1 MSIFQDNL
9 PAQQQQ
15 EHTSSSITNS
25 TNTHT
30 HSSTSSKQQQ
40 QQQLKQLVKQQHLTS
55 NPILWSI
62 VGVTQTLLT
71 AGIVFGWASLLP
83 VLREEG
89 VDYAPGEFS
98 RIFTFGAVGNYVSTL
113 AFGLILDH
121 YGPKWTAIV
130 ASVLFSVGCVLCHLH
145 HSYYCLLFGFG
156 LLGFSGPGI
165 QMPTLHLANLF
176 SSSSSLSS
184 ADDEN
189 DSETNA
195 AGGAGGDGDGGGA
208 IYMSAQAAAFDGGTA
223 IFALIRFAH
232 QQYDINTSTFFM
244 LYLIIPCWVLVT
256 ALYAWPDE
264 VIANPTSH
272 AATATATGVSSSD
285 SPYFGPG
292 SPYLTPKV
300 NRLRRLQSKK
310 QDHVTATASVT
321 TTASA
326 TATDTATTASTSTSL
341 YDAPLQVVLKHS
353 SFWFLAFWVSVHI
366 LKLNFVVATIND
378 QLNDAMNMD
387 DAQSLIGTFGA
398 MLPFGF
404 VILPVIAWLLQK
416 STVWAF
422 QLTNIFGLVYGLI
435 LVYFASTP
443 WLLKWVVFPV
453 IATSRQMVYST
464 IFHQI
469 GVTFGFANYGVLLG
483 LTNILVS
490 AFSIIQN
497 PFVTWSENLG
507 DYKSANTVLLIMTLP
522 LFATGLVVGSN
533 DTSSTIASTTS
544 TATSRQNSQKSSSHK
559 SSSSNLEA
567 GEETPLLMRMQSSKD
582 RSSSF

>member
-1 MSIFQDNL
+1 MSIVLQDNP
-9 PAQQQQ
+9 PA
-15 EHTSSSITNS
+15 
-25 TNTHT
+25 
-30 HSSTSSKQQQ
+30 KQQQ
-40 QQQLKQLVKQQHLTS
+40 QQQQQQQQHLSS

-89 VDYAPGEFS
+89 VDYTPEEFS

-145 HSYYCLLFGFG
+145 HSYDCLLFGFG

-176 SSSSSLSS
+176 SSSSSSSS
-184 ADDEN
+184 ASSDDEDPEIN
-189 DSETNA
+189 
-195 AGGAGGDGDGGGA
+195 AGGGGGA

-223 IFALIRFAH
+223 IFALVRFAH
-232 QQYDINTSTFFM
+232 QQYDVKTSTFFI

-264 VIANPTSH
+264 VIANPASSAVSNHTDIG
-272 AATATATGVSSSD
+272 ASSSD

-310 QDHVTATASVT
+310 QDNVT
-321 TTASA
+321 TTDD
-326 TATDTATTASTSTSL
+326 TTATTTATL

-353 SFWFLAFWVSVHI
+353 SFWILASWVSVHI

-378 QLNDAMNMD
+378 QLNDAVNMY
-387 DAQSLIGTFGA
+387 DAQSLIGSFGA

-416 STVWAF
+416 STTWAF
-422 QLTNIFGLVYGLI
+422 QLTNVFGLVYGLI
-435 LVYFASTP
+435 LVYFASIP

-490 AFSIIQN
+490 AFSMIQN
-497 PFVTWSENLG
+497 PLVTWSEILG
-507 DYKSANTVLLIMTLP
+507 DYKSANTVLLLMTLP
-522 LFATGLVVGSN
+522 LFATGFVVGSN
-533 DTSSTIASTTS
+533 DTSSTITSTS
-544 TATSRQNSQKSSSHK
+544 TATTSRQNSQKSSSHK